1 MNIALMFDMFVHHI
15 DVKAA
20 FLYAKLDEE
29 VWIWPF
35 PGEPSPPGYA
45 HRLKRSLYGLRNA
58 PRNWYLHL
66 AKVLTDQLG
75 FVSVLSMVQWSSYI
89 NFDLCGRYIDSGC
102 R

>member
-66 AKVLTDQLG
+66 AKVLTD
-75 FVSVLSMVQWSSYI
+75 
-89 NFDLCGRYIDSGC
+89 
-102 R
+102 